1 MHILRSEF
9 VASAP
14 TRAQWPA
21 PTMAEVAICGRSNV
35 GKSTLLNALLGRRGL
50 ARVSKTPGRTRL
62 INFFRTT
69 VSGPEQP
76 IDVMLADLPGYG
88 YAEVSRTERASWQKM
103 MEEYLSGRDSLRA
116 VAMLCDARRVI
127 DARVEELLFDE
138 SELALYLRGLG
149 HISANVACR
158 RDRTFLVNGDAKI
171 TITNKTRSRGSKYA
185 NPCQKAKP
193 ANARD
198 ATPIR
203 RTALRS
209 SSNRGVPSSHC
220 QLWSKNQNKQSKMGR
235 RIA

>member
-14 TRAQWPA
+14 TRTQWPA

-69 VSGPEQP
+69 VRGVDRPV
-76 IDVMLADLPGYG
+76 DVMLADLPGYG

-116 VAMLCDARRVI
+116 VAMLCDARRVV

-149 HISANVACR
+149 RKVIPVLTKA
-158 RDRTFLVNGDAKI
+158 DKLAKSE
-171 TITNKTRSRGSKYA
+171 R
-185 NPCQKAKP
+185 KP
-193 ANARD
+193 AAQVLSRVLGGKAIVCAAEQGEGID
-198 ATPIR
+198 ELWQRLLIAAQDPPIV
-203 RTALRS
+203 
-209 SSNRGVPSSHC
+209 RGDSLEDRV
-220 QLWSKNQNKQSKMGR
+220 
-235 RIA
+235 

>member
-149 HISANVACR
+149 RKVIPVLTKA
-158 RDRTFLVNGDAKI
+158 DKLAKSE
-171 TITNKTRSRGSKYA
+171 R
-185 NPCQKAKP
+185 KP
-193 ANARD
+193 AAQILSRVLGGKAIVCAAEQGEGIGELWQRLLLSAQD
-198 ATPIR
+198 
-203 RTALRS
+203 
-209 SSNRGVPSSHC
+209 RGTESGASLEDRV
-220 QLWSKNQNKQSKMGR
+220 
-235 RIA
+235 